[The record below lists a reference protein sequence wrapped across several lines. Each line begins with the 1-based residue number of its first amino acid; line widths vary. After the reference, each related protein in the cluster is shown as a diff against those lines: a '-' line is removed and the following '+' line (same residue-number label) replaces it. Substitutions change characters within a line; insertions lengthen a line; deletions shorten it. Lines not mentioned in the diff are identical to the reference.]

1 MNDWAFSFLHHEYI
15 MNICPSC
22 NSLSVIK
29 KGKDFA
35 RGIIK
40 QRYKCKSCEVNFYI
54 EDLPEKEIPS
64 ESSNIGK
71 WVITTAIN
79 NTETDYE
86 FLETLLSYC
95 KINGAKLLIVPIKY
109 KTDDDYTWDS
119 HLLPYFI
126 SENTILVNGLQLLA
140 GINVSPTVVN
150 PLTSFETISKGNSL
164 IIPHPQIMMKCI
176 AVNHIEKSAILHTT
190 GCVSM
195 SNYTQTKSGERA
207 NISHSYSAIVVEED
221 LEIDDFHIR
230 VLNADHLGGF
240 YDLNKYYEGNKMELT
255 KTVPAI
261 VIGDEHV
268 VHIDDEVKQAT
279 FTNKD
284 SLISELKPDYIV
296 RHDVLDF
303 YASNH
308 HHKHNFLLQYKKFN
322 DGTNKVEDE
331 LIDTI
336 DYLLRTTPIESTS
349 LIVSSNHNDHLTRW
363 LQECNP
369 KSEPWNAKFYHGLMY
384 LMLNDIDDGNSHIPF
399 QLWYKNNYDID
410 RVQFIKESESFLIQ
424 GIEVALHGHSGI
436 NGSKGSAT
444 QFSKLGMKTIIGHS
458 HTPQIVGDCFQV
470 GHSCKDKM
478 GYNQGP
484 SSWNNAHC
492 IIHEDGSRQMIFIKK
507 GKWKL

>member
-1 MNDWAFSFLHHEYI
+1 MNT
-15 MNICPSC
+15 CPSC

-35 RGIIK
+35 KGIVK

-54 EDLPEKEIPS
+54 EDLPYQELPAEVS
-64 ESSNIGK
+64 YTGK

-79 NTETDYE
+79 DTETNYE
-86 FLETLLSYC
+86 FLETLLEYC
-95 KINGAKLLIVPIKY
+95 ERNSAKLLIVPIKY
-109 KTDDDYTWDS
+109 KNDNEDYTWDS
-119 HLLPYFI
+119 NLLQYFI
-126 SENTILVNGLQLLA
+126 SENTLLVNNLQLLA

-150 PLTSFETISKGNSL
+150 PLTSFETFSKGKSL

-190 GCVSM
+190 GCVSVP
-195 SNYTQTKSGERA
+195 NYTQTKSGERA
-207 NISHSYSAIVVEED
+207 NISHAFSAIVIEED
-221 LEIDDFHIR
+221 TEIDDFHIR
-230 VLNADHLGGF
+230 VLNSDDFGGF
-240 YDLNKYYEGNKMELT
+240 HDINRYYFGNTMEFS

-268 VHIDDEVKQAT
+268 VHMDEEVKCAT
-279 FTNKD
+279 FTNED
-284 SLISELKPDYIV
+284 SIISVLNPEYIV

-308 HHKHNFLLQYKKFN
+308 HHRHNFLLQYKKFN
-322 DGTNKVEDE
+322 DNTNRVEDE
-331 LIDTI
+331 LCDTI
-336 DYLLRTTPIESTS
+336 DYLLRTTPIDSKS

-363 LQECNP
+363 LQDCNP

-384 LMLNDIDDGNSHIPF
+384 LMLDDIDDGNSHIPF
-399 QLWYKNNYDID
+399 QLWYKENYDID
-410 RVQFIKESESFLIQ
+410 RIEFIKESETFMIR
-424 GIEVALHGHSGI
+424 GIEVALHGHSGT
-436 NGSKGSAT
+436 NGSRGSAT